1 MATIERVENQI
12 AKVER
17 FRVAFTQLGRDI
29 RGDRE
34 VVGGYTRRFKKGA
47 PDRMTVEG
55 WKERRFRRLYPGFD
69 AEVLLSDGTYAR
81 GNMRLSSVRSSYED
95 RSRRNKWSLLRS
107 AVTR

>member
-12 AKVER
+12 ASVEH

-34 VVGGYTRRFKKGA
+34 VVGGYTGRFKKGA

-69 AEVLLSDGTYAR
+69 AEVLLANGTHAR
-81 GNMRLSSVRSSYED
+81 GNMRLSSVRSSYEG
-95 RSRRNKWSLLRS
+95 RSRRNRW
-107 AVTR
+107 